1 LKGANLSG
9 ADLSGVDVGA
19 ARTNGANLSGILSR
33 PSAETI
39 KLAIAS
45 LEQARNHHA
54 WRRSGGKEGAAA
66 RLDGGDLCGADVTG
80 ADEGASLRGAD
91 LDTVVGLEEAYARA
105 RNFRRL
111 MITKKGRRCAAPPL
125 AERPPEGA

>member
-1 LKGANLSG
+1 
-9 ADLSGVDVGA
+9 VDVGA

-80 ADEGASLRGAD
+80 AR
-91 LDTVVGLEEAYARA
+91 
-105 RNFRRL
+105 
-111 MITKKGRRCAAPPL
+111 MKGRACAAQILRQSSVWKKPTP
-125 AERPPEGA
+125 APETSDA